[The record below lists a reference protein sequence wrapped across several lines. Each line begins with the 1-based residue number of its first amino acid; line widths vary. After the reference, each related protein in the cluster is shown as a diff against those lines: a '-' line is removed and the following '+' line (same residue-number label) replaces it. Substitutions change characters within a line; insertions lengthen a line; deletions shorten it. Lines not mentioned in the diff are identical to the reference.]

1 MGANTVKGPGP
12 SSVGTSPAA
21 STAVANVVVV
31 GFRRRDRDDVPC
43 GAGLRACRHA
53 LDAAAEG
60 EEAAGLGAAEEDS
73 EDDEVEPHAARATVA
88 TAASPISLTFICFSW
103 CHRFRGGRHCC
114 RSGDGVDLDAGISSF
129 STIVSTAAA
138 VRVSGAQVQP
148 RFGSGSGSPV
158 EKIARHA
165 VPTGW
170 GRTRR
175 APRLGIIMFA
185 SLVSPSPTPSMSPTP
200 VPSQSSPLA
209 QFDANSD
216 LDLNLDNINSW
227 DDLLRALGL
236 DGNEVPSG
244 NWGWYLFG
252 FIIAA
257 AVIVLLLRAI
267 YRGMQHPRLDLT
279 EQPDGPPTVT
289 SSSVWKYLATPV
301 LLDPIWIVSILT
313 ILVLAAN
320 RGSESARAMS

>member
-1 MGANTVKGPGP
+1 
-12 SSVGTSPAA
+12 
-21 STAVANVVVV
+21 
-31 GFRRRDRDDVPC
+31 
-43 GAGLRACRHA
+43 
-53 LDAAAEG
+53 
-60 EEAAGLGAAEEDS
+60 
-73 EDDEVEPHAARATVA
+73 
-88 TAASPISLTFICFSW
+88 
-103 CHRFRGGRHCC
+103 
-114 RSGDGVDLDAGISSF
+114 
-129 STIVSTAAA
+129 
-138 VRVSGAQVQP
+138 
-148 RFGSGSGSPV
+148 
-158 EKIARHA
+158 
-165 VPTGW
+165 
-170 GRTRR
+170 
-175 APRLGIIMFA
+175 MFA

-236 DGNEVPSG
+236 DGNEVPV
-244 NWGWYLFG
+244 WQLQGWYLFG

-320 RGSESARAMS
+320 RGVGIRPGNELIIASAVVVGASRLLAHVNLEAAHELAKSVPLTVVSLFLILGQTISLKAATVTMLQLIRNIDSLLYYMVLIAFFDVVVTASWFALVQLRWHRVRRRQAGQGAQRPAWWEKVVAAWGSDKAGASLPEEAVADITREAGATQPATVGVGSPTTQTGPGHSTD